1 MLVLLDTNICVYL
14 INRRP
19 GFERVLRRVSG
30 RSIGEICISAIT
42 VAELR
47 FGVAKSARDNAN
59 AIALDEF
66 LSRFELL
73 DYPVEASVSY
83 GKIRTELERAGTL
96 IGNNDLLIASHALAI
111 KANVVTANISEFQR
125 VKGLKILDWLS

>member
-1 MLVLLDTNICVYL
+1 MLVLLETDICVYL

-30 RSIGEICISAIT
+30 RSIGEIYISAIT

-47 FGVAKSARDNAN
+47 FGVAKSARGNAN

-83 GKIRTELERAGTL
+83 AKIRTELERAGTL

-111 KANVVTANISEFQR
+111 KAHVVTANISEFQR
-125 VKGLKILDWLS
+125 VNGLKVLDWLS

>member
-1 MLVLLDTNICVYL
+1 MLVLLDTDICVYL

-47 FGVAKSARDNAN
+47 FGVAKSARGNAN

-125 VKGLKILDWLS
+125 VKGLKVLDWLS

>member
-1 MLVLLDTNICVYL
+1 MLVLLDTDICVYL

-47 FGVAKSARDNAN
+47 FGVAKSARGNAN
-59 AIALDEF
+59 AIARDEV

-125 VKGLKILDWLS
+125 VKGLKVLDWLS

>member
-1 MLVLLDTNICVYL
+1 MLVLLDTDICVYL

-19 GFERVLRRVSG
+19 GFERVLRRVSD

-47 FGVAKSARDNAN
+47 FSVAKSARGN

-125 VKGLKILDWLS
+125 VKGLKVLDWLS

>member
-19 GFERVLRRVSG
+19 GFERVLRRVSD

-47 FGVAKSARDNAN
+47 FGVAKSARGNAN

-125 VKGLKILDWLS
+125 VKGLKVLDWLS

>member
-1 MLVLLDTNICVYL
+1 MLILLDTHICVYL

-42 VAELR
+42 VSELR
-47 FGVAKSARDNAN
+47 FGVAKSARGNAN
-59 AIALDEF
+59 AIALDGF

-83 GKIRTELERAGTL
+83 AKIRTELERAGTL
-96 IGNNDLLIASHALAI
+96 IGNNDLQIASHALAI
-111 KANVVTANISEFQR
+111 KANVVTANISEFQH
-125 VKGLKILDWLS
+125 VKGLKVLDWLS

>member
-1 MLVLLDTNICVYL
+1 MLVLLDTDICVYL

-19 GFERVLRRVSG
+19 GFERVLRRVSD
-30 RSIGEICISAIT
+30 RSIGEIRISAIT

-47 FGVAKSARDNAN
+47 FGVAKSARGKAN
-59 AIALDEF
+59 AIALEEF

-83 GKIRTELERAGTL
+83 GKIRTELKRAGTL

-125 VKGLKILDWLS
+125 VKGLKVLDWLS